1 MNFLYLI
8 IILIASILLY
18 AFTPYRESWESE
30 RKIAK
35 EFHKINNGTSQDYD
49 RMLQEA
55 KEQDKVKKSFA
66 LDSGISLMIGMI
78 TIYFTNTERVFWHRD
93 SWTGRCLWGGRDGC
107 LIDDLFV
114 WSLIIFIL
122 ISAFKKYKQQS

>member
-18 AFTPYRESWESE
+18 AFTPYRESWDSE

-35 EFHKINNGTSQDYD
+35 EFRKINNGTSQDYD

-55 KEQDKVKKSFA
+55 KEQDKVKNYICFVHLHWIHWSVKFN
-66 LDSGISLMIGMI
+66 DS
-78 TIYFTNTERVFWHRD
+78 
-93 SWTGRCLWGGRDGC
+93 
-107 LIDDLFV
+107 
-114 WSLIIFIL
+114 
-122 ISAFKKYKQQS
+122 